1 MNSSKLGKGLF
12 WLIALNW
19 GASVYADEDL
29 RMYLEGLRA
38 GAPAVLAGHALQ
50 SAEAVMTFYLDNSH
64 QSIWTG
70 GGALAA
76 ERKML
81 PVLIESSQAHGF
93 SASRY
98 HHSFLNSQVAD
109 EQADYVTEILATD
122 AFLTQ
127 ARHRSDGVV
136 TPASLDPDWHLVDQ
150 EHDVVADLKMLV
162 SQGGGIEAYLQGLWP
177 DNADYRFLIEER
189 SRIAAQADTQS
200 EPVSAGTL
208 LKLGS
213 SGPRVLEL
221 KNRLLGPD
229 DHTDV
234 FDEALDRSV
243 RVFQDSASLETD
255 GLVGAATLE
264 VLNATQVDWIDRIDA
279 NLERWRW
286 LPQQIPEDYISVNI
300 AAFEL
305 KAVRGG
311 IEEFVMRVVVGRP
324 FRETPVFTKDMRY
337 FVVNPYW
344 NVPFKLATEDK
355 LPKLKSNPEE
365 LAQTG
370 YQVRPSGEEVF
381 IDVTRVDWSAV
392 NKRNFNFLLRQQP
405 GPANAL
411 GRIKF
416 MMPND
421 FAIYLHDTNDRSLFL
436 KRERNF
442 SSGCIR
448 LSEPTRLASWLLHRE
463 GRPEDAAKL
472 SAQIADGE
480 TRTINLQKPMPVYI
494 VYFTASR
501 SVNSDLV
508 FRRDIYQRDSKI
520 VKALRKD

>member
-1 MNSSKLGKGLF
+1 MNISKLAKGLV
-12 WLIALNW
+12 WLIGLSW
-19 GASVYADEDL
+19 GMSAYADEDL

-38 GAPAVLAGHALQ
+38 GAPAVLVGQKLQ
-50 SAEAVMTFYLDNSH
+50 SAQAVMAFYLDNNH
-64 QSIWTG
+64 QPVWTAG
-70 GGALAA
+70 GTLAA
-76 ERKML
+76 ELKML
-81 PVLIESSQAHGF
+81 PIAIAESQAHGF
-93 SASRY
+93 LASRY
-98 HHSFLNSQVAD
+98 HHSLLIQPIAD
-109 EQADYVTEILATD
+109 EQADYVTELLATD
-122 AFLTQ
+122 AFMTQ
-127 ARHRSDGVV
+127 ARHRADGVV
-136 TPASLDPDWHLVDQ
+136 SPASLDPDWHLVDA
-150 EHDVVADLKMLV
+150 EHNVVEDLNTLAT
-162 SQGGGIEAYLQGLWP
+162 QGNGVEAYLRGLWP
-177 DNADYRFLIEER
+177 NNADYNLLIQER
-189 SRIAAQADTQS
+189 SRIAAQAETHT
-200 EPVSAGTL
+200 EPVTPGVL

-213 SGPRVLEL
+213 TGPRVLRL
-221 KNRLLGPD
+221 KNRLLGPGEY
-229 DHTDV
+229 TDV
-234 FDEALDRSV
+234 FDAALDRTV
-243 RVFQDSASLETD
+243 RIFQDSANLEPD

-264 VLNATQVDWIDRIDA
+264 MLNATRVDWIDRIDA

-305 KAVRGG
+305 KAVRSG

-324 FRETPVFTKDMRY
+324 FRETPVFTEDMRY

-344 NVPFKLATEDK
+344 NVPFKLTTEDK

-370 YQVRPSGEEVF
+370 YQVRPAGEQTF
-381 IDVTRVDWSAV
+381 ISVTDVDWSTV

-411 GRIKF
+411 GQIKF

-436 KRERNF
+436 KRERSF

-448 LSEPTRLASWLLHRE
+448 LSEPEQLASWLLHRE

-472 SAQIADGE
+472 SAQIAQGE
-480 TRTINLQKPMPVYI
+480 TRTINLRKPMPVYI

-501 SVNSDLV
+501 SMDSNLV

-520 VKALRKD
+520 VHALRKD

>member
-1 MNSSKLGKGLF
+1 
-12 WLIALNW
+12 
-19 GASVYADEDL
+19 
-29 RMYLEGLRA
+29 MYLEGVRA
-38 GAPAVLAGHALQ
+38 GAPAVLAGQTLQ
-50 SAEAVMTFYLDNSH
+50 SAEAVMAFYLDNNH
-64 QSIWTG
+64 QPVWTG
-70 GGALAA
+70 DGLLAA
-76 ERKML
+76 ERKTL
-81 PVLIESSQAHGF
+81 SVVIERSQAHGF
-93 SASRY
+93 IASRY
-98 HHSFLNSQVAD
+98 HHSFMIDQVAQ

-127 ARHRSDGVV
+127 ARHRADGVV
-136 TPASLDPDWHLVDQ
+136 SPASLDPDWHLVDA
-150 EHDVVADLKMLV
+150 ERDVVEDLKSLAK
-162 SQGGGIEAYLQGLWP
+162 QGSGVEAYLLGLWP
-177 DNADYRFLIEER
+177 ENADYRLLIQER
-189 SRIAAQADTQS
+189 SRIAAQTETHS
-200 EPVSAGTL
+200 EPVSAGAL

-229 DHTDV
+229 NHTDV

-243 RVFQDSASLETD
+243 RVFQDSANLETD

-286 LPQQIPEDYISVNI
+286 LPQQTPEDYISVNI

-305 KAVRGG
+305 KAVRSG

-370 YQVRPSGEEVF
+370 YQVRRAGDETF
-381 IDVTRVDWSAV
+381 IDVTQVDWSAV
-392 NKRNFNFLLRQQP
+392 NKRNFNILRRQQP

-421 FAIYLHDTNDRSLFL
+421 FAVYLHDTNDRSLFL
-436 KRERNF
+436 KRERSF

-448 LSEPTRLASWLLHRE
+448 LSEPEQLASWLLHRE

-472 SAQIADGE
+472 SGQIADGG
-480 TRTINLQKPMPVYI
+480 TRTINLRKPMPVYI

-501 SVNSDLV
+501 SADSKLV
-508 FRRDIYQRDSKI
+508 FRRDIYQRDSRI
-520 VKALRKD
+520 VQALRKG